1 MIKLFKKNSLK
12 YIIIIIEFLFMK
24 YFISINSN
32 SFMISH
38 NDLRNN
44 ISKIN
49 NIKRSL
55 HDKIYKIIKKNIS
68 YINTL
73 YIKGRLRFG
82 NYFISLNNAIL
93 FCEFLNCKKIII
105 QNEFINHKIYYQKY
119 NLTIESNN
127 ISNSNNNDSIIIN
140 NIYLFFKYFNFTN
153 LGEVNRFDV
162 FRKEILNNLPKVKIN
177 LDEVYIYIRG
187 GDVFRHLNRSSNIL
201 YIQPPLCFYKSILNQ
216 FNFRKFAIIS
226 EDKANPIMEILLK
239 EYPYIKYNKNN
250 IKLDISY
257 LVNSYNIVSAASS
270 FVVSI
275 IKLNKNLKFLWEYDF
290 YILLQRYLHLHHSVY
305 SFSFSYTIYKMNS
318 SKNYKK
324 LMFPFHNS
332 EKQRNLMIE
341 EKCDNYFQLFLP
353 RIS

>member
-1 MIKLFKKNSLK
+1 M
-12 YIIIIIEFLFMK
+12 
-24 YFISINSN
+24 
-32 SFMISH
+32 
-38 NDLRNN
+38 
-44 ISKIN
+44 
-49 NIKRSL
+49 
-55 HDKIYKIIKKNIS
+55 
-68 YINTL
+68 
-73 YIKGRLRFG
+73 
-82 NYFISLNNAIL
+82 
-93 FCEFLNCKKIII
+93 
-105 QNEFINHKIYYQKY
+105 
-119 NLTIESNN
+119 
-127 ISNSNNNDSIIIN
+127 
-140 NIYLFFKYFNFTN
+140 
-153 LGEVNRFDV
+153 
-162 FRKEILNNLPKVKIN
+162 KIN